1 MDSVKTRRDAF
12 ADRALEVDPTLSDE
26 MLNLLWVEYK
36 LSDERQNPST
46 IQNASAQQ
54 YVTYLNM
61 RKITPQRAF
70 MRALQLDR
78 NLYEERLEAQHKKI
92 PFQRIKEFFSRA
104 KGQQEMFAKTA
115 CQWSTGGRH
124 VDLEILLRKHIVYLS
139 ALDAWMIVL
148 VGGKTD
154 LQSAGQPV
162 LIGAKGIRPNVFGAV
177 LNWLRLNPGDPEDL
191 VFPSTDLGDYNKYL
205 KAHLGSTSRYIRH
218 AALTRVAEVLTIN
231 PPDVMKDPSLPMF
244 MAQSLGRHKSEASPH
259 HYVDQHLWAEGHRT
273 LPATEILQRL

>member
-1 MDSVKTRRDAF
+1 LPDD
-12 ADRALEVDPTLSDE
+12 

-36 LSDERQNPST
+36 LSDERQNPAP
-46 IQNASAQQ
+46 IRNASAT
-54 YVTYLNM
+54 VRHVLTDAEDHSAASLHASPTTGSKSL
-61 RKITPQRAF
+61 RG
-70 MRALQLDR
+70 ALGST
-78 NLYEERLEAQHKKI
+78 AQEDSV
-92 PFQRIKEFFSRA
+92 PVDQEFFSRA
-104 KGQQEMFAKTA
+104 KGPQEMFAKTA
-115 CQWSTGGRH
+115 CQWSTGGRP
-124 VDLEILLRKHIVYLS
+124 VDLELLLRKHFVSLS

-177 LNWLRLNPGDPEDL
+177 LNWLQMHPGDPEDP
-191 VFPSTDLGDYNKYL
+191 VFPSTDLGDYNKNL
-205 KAHLGSTSRYIRH
+205 KQHLGSTSRYIRH
-218 AALTRVAEVLTIN
+218 AALTRVAEVLTMN

-244 MAQSLGRHKSEASPH
+244 LAQSLGRHKSEASPH